1 MRLCINAI
9 ISLLEHYT
17 LQLEVFLEHY
27 TLQIEV
33 FLEYY
38 RVQLDVFL
46 VTLFYSLLVYSVLKQ
61 HQTILRTTLD
71 TARMLLF

>member
-9 ISLLEHYT
+9 IILLEHYT

-33 FLEYY
+33 LLEYY

-46 VTLFYSLLVYSVLKQ
+46 ITLFCSYFIPCWF
-61 HQTILRTTLD
+61 IL
-71 TARMLLF
+71 F